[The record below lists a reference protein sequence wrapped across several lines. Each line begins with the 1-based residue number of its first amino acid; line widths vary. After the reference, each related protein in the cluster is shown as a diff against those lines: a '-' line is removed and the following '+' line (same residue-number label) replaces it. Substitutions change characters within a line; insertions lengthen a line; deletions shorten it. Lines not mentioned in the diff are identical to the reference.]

1 MPELNNERV
10 RTKNSD
16 SINRHDAEAHLA
28 PRKLKTNG
36 NLNYFE
42 DIEAMELDLRL
53 RAQKEEI
60 HILHGQI
67 AAACLREL
75 QLLDEKYILE
85 RKFSYLRMAI
95 DEKET
100 EAITSASNELARRK
114 VDLEENL
121 QLTHDLKV
129 VDDERYIFVSSLLG
143 LLADYGIWPHVV
155 NASAIS
161 NSVKLLH
168 DQLQWKISTSHDII
182 RELSSVLGSK
192 NGSSSHDIDN
202 PVSGILTGQIIHPS
216 MGQHGTSAS
225 NHHIAEQHLELNDN
239 VPRFVHE
246 TNLADKSSLTL
257 HNGTHQ
263 LFNDNN
269 FPEFSFDRDRKVAGL
284 ISNSLFGKSEM
295 NVPHPS
301 IMNDEITSSVS
312 DDLPGIEGFQIVG
325 DATPG
330 EKLLGCGFPV
340 RGTSLCMFQ
349 WVHHLED
356 GTRQY
361 IEGATNP
368 EYIVTADDVDKLI
381 AVECIPMDDQG
392 HQGELVRLFANDQ
405 NKIKCDPDMQR
416 EIDNYISKGEAT
428 FSALLLT
435 DSSDNW
441 EPTTLVLRRSGYQ
454 IRSNGRGNVVV
465 AEKFSKDLSIKIPA
479 GLSTQCVLTCSNGSS
494 HPLST
499 YDVRMRDTLVL
510 AMRMFQSKAL
520 DEKRKGRA

>member
-1 MPELNNERV
+1 MQELNNERV
-10 RTKNSD
+10 HTNNSD

-95 DEKET
+95 DEKKT

-114 VDLEENL
+114 GDLEENL

-168 DQLQWKISTSHDII
+168 DELQWKIKTSHDRI

-225 NHHIAEQHLELNDN
+225 NHHIAEQ
-239 VPRFVHE
+239 
-246 TNLADKSSLTL
+246 
-257 HNGTHQ
+257 
-263 LFNDNN
+263 
-269 FPEFSFDRDRKVAGL
+269 
-284 ISNSLFGKSEM
+284 
-295 NVPHPS
+295 
-301 IMNDEITSSVS
+301 
-312 DDLPGIEGFQIVG
+312 QI
-325 DATPG
+325 
-330 EKLLGCGFPV
+330 
-340 RGTSLCMFQ
+340 
-349 WVHHLED
+349 W
-356 GTRQY
+356 
-361 IEGATNP
+361 N
-368 EYIVTADDVDKLI
+368 
-381 AVECIPMDDQG
+381 
-392 HQGELVRLFANDQ
+392 
-405 NKIKCDPDMQR
+405 
-416 EIDNYISKGEAT
+416 
-428 FSALLLT
+428 
-435 DSSDNW
+435 
-441 EPTTLVLRRSGYQ
+441 
-454 IRSNGRGNVVV
+454 
-465 AEKFSKDLSIKIPA
+465 
-479 GLSTQCVLTCSNGSS
+479 
-494 HPLST
+494 
-499 YDVRMRDTLVL
+499 
-510 AMRMFQSKAL
+510 
-520 DEKRKGRA
+520 